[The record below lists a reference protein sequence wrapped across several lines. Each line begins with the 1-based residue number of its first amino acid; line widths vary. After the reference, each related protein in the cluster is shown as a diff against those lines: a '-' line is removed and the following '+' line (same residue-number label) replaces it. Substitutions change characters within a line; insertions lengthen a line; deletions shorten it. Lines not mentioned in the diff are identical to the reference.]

1 MKKVL
6 MAVSAAMMLFFC
18 QGLIA
23 QSVSADDILGKYESK
38 QGSDE
43 YKVEVT
49 KKADGTYKAQ
59 LFWVKDPID
68 HATGKIALDPKNPD
82 KSLRGVRCDRIVL
95 IDGLHFNADKKQWDK
110 AKIYDPQR
118 GIKVSAT
125 AKFLPDGRLSVRGS
139 VMGIGETIYWTR
151 IK

>member
-1 MKKVL
+1 MKKIIVFAL
-6 MAVSAAMMLFFC
+6 SLFTAAGLF
-18 QGLIA
+18 A
-23 QSVSADDILGKYESK
+23 QNADDIIGKYHST
-38 QGSDE
+38 QGNDE

-68 HATGKIALDPKNPD
+68 HATGKVSLDPKNPD

-95 IDGLHFNADKKQWDK
+95 IDGLHFNAEKKQWDK

-125 AKFLPDGRLSVRGS
+125 AKFVPDGRLSIRGS
-139 VMGIGETIYWTR
+139 VLGIGETIYWTR
-151 IK
+151 IKE

>member
-1 MKKVL
+1 MKKIIVFAL
-6 MAVSAAMMLFFC
+6 SLFTAVGIF
-18 QGLIA
+18 A
-23 QSVSADDILGKYESK
+23 QNADDIIGKYESR
-38 QGSDE
+38 QGNDE
-43 YKVEVT
+43 YKVEVS

-68 HATGKIALDPKNPD
+68 HATGKVALDPKNPD

-125 AKFLPDGRLSVRGS
+125 AKFVPDGRLSIRGS
-139 VMGIGETIYWTR
+139 VLGIGETIYWTR
-151 IK
+151 IKE